1 MGYDLG
7 HLRAERYRVLSVR
20 ERERERERERL
31 YLFIKSVNKFCK
43 IKNWEKN

>member
-20 ERERERERERL
+20 ERERERERET
-31 YLFIKSVNKFCK
+31 LFIY
-43 IKNWEKN
+43 